1 MEKIREKTII
11 KLRNLKDETGT
22 TLIEIIVV
30 IVITS
35 LLAGVFAETLV
46 SSIQI
51 YHDHNVRSTLHEDF
65 RRAFEMTSHDLREI
79 DSTYIAI
86 SSSQLLFRKFGR
98 IERTS
103 WPYGVYFDNH
113 LIGYVFDGDSFDY
126 RNSASGNWG
135 TQYPLVNQGID
146 NGSSEFTAT
155 TEGGIV
161 RFSIYA
167 RAVLNGKTMKMRT
180 TVFPR
185 MQGRK

>member
-1 MEKIREKTII
+1 MMEKIREKIKL
-11 KLRNLKDETGT
+11 KLRNLKDETGS

-30 IVITS
+30 MAIIALV
-35 LLAGVFAETLV
+35 AGVFGETLV

-65 RRAFEMTSHDLREI
+65 RRAFDMVSHDIREI

-86 SSSQLLFRKFGR
+86 SGSQLLFRKFGR
-98 IERTS
+98 IKNTS
-103 WPYGVYFDNH
+103 PPRVYFDNH
-113 LIGYVFDGDSFDY
+113 LIGYVFDGNNFDY

-146 NGSSEFTAT
+146 DGSSSFTAT
-155 TEGGIV
+155 TEGGVV
-161 RFSIYA
+161 RFSVYA
-167 RAVLNGKTMKMRT
+167 RAVVNGKIMKMRT
-180 TVFPR
+180 TIFPR